1 MKTPDAKDIVVA
13 ERNPRARKPGRLN
26 QMTDAVRHISEKK
39 GTAMSQTNENVV
51 QTPTK
56 PGKKVKLGNAI
67 GFALGDFYGGGFGQL
82 AVFLPVFWTKFAGLE
97 IDQTQNI
104 VGIATMVSAFAALVV
119 GALSDNLYRYKF
131 GRKFGRRRFFL
142 IAGIPVLLVT
152 MLMWIPGLPLW
163 LYFVVYALWIIA
175 NQMIM
180 TPYSALPTEMTT
192 DFNGRT
198 MLSTTRMLFSGIS
211 NAVIPGGAAIILSA
225 LGEDHAYS
233 YQVAMLTFM
242 VIFCICLFAAWKST
256 WEYTPEEAGIDVAAI
271 DAEAKKPFDFGEWLK
286 GVGQLFADFFT
297 TLRIS
302 SFRKHV
308 LIYLLGQS
316 FLDIFGQTWLFFVLY
331 DLNKPAAFASALLS
345 LSIIGEPLKPVY
357 GWLFAK
363 LGPRKLFSIDFG
375 GAILG
380 LLGLLFLWKS
390 QGTLDPSIWN
400 VLVYVITIWWLI
412 FRSLTWFIPWNVFPF
427 IPDVDE
433 LVTGKNRTGVFVGF
447 QLFLRKLTAGFAA
460 SAIGMY
466 LATTGFVKDADTQ
479 PVAAQNGIAMVMIG
493 WVIAGLA
500 IAWIIS
506 LTLPL
511 SKKTHGILV
520 GEIERL
526 KAGGKKSDVDP
537 EVKKVCEQ
545 LTGVK
550 YEKCWPES
558 AE

>member
-1 MKTPDAKDIVVA
+1 
-13 ERNPRARKPGRLN
+13 
-26 QMTDAVRHISEKK
+26 
-39 GTAMSQTNENVV
+39 MSQVNENAVT
-51 QTPTK
+51 QTDK
-56 PGKKVKLGNAI
+56 PVRKVKLMNAI

-97 IDQTQNI
+97 VDQAQNI
-104 VGIATMVSAFAALVV
+104 VGIATMVAAFAALAV

-142 IAGIPVLLVT
+142 IAGIPVLLCT
-152 MLMWIPGLPLW
+152 SLMWIPGMPLW
-163 LYFVVYALWIIA
+163 AYFAAYALWIIA

-211 NAVIPGGAAIILSA
+211 NAVIPLGAAALLAA
-225 LGEDHAYS
+225 LGEENAYA
-233 YQVAMLTFM
+233 YQVAMIGFLI
-242 VIFCICLFAAWKST
+242 IFCLCLFAAWKAT
-256 WEYTPEEAGIDVAAI
+256 WELTPEEAGFDVEAI
-271 DAEAKKPFDFGEWLK
+271 ESEKKQPFNFGEWLK
-286 GVGQLFADFFT
+286 GVGQLFADFLS
-297 TLRIS
+297 TLRIK

-316 FLDIFGQTWLFFVLY
+316 FLDIFGQTWMFFVLY
-331 DLNKPAAFASALLS
+331 DLNKPAAFASALLG
-345 LSIIGEPLKPVY
+345 LSIIGEPLKPVF

-363 LGPRKLFSIDFG
+363 LGPRKLFSIDFA

-390 QGTLDPSIWN
+390 QATMDPGTWN
-400 VLVYVITIWWLI
+400 VLLYVIMIWWLI
-412 FRSLTWFIPWNVFPF
+412 FRALTWFIPWNVFPF

-447 QLFLRKLTAGFAA
+447 QLFLRKMTAGFAA
-460 SAIGMY
+460 SAIGIY
-466 LATTGFVKDADTQ
+466 LASTGFVKDAESQ
-479 PVAAQNGIAMVMIG
+479 PVAAQNGIATVMVG
-493 WVIAGLA
+493 WVILGLS

-506 LTLPL
+506 LTFTLD
-511 SKKTHGILV
+511 KKTDGILV
-520 GEIERL
+520 REIQRL
-526 KAGGKKSDVDP
+526 KDGGSKADVDP
-537 EVKKVCEQ
+537 EVKKVCEK

-550 YEKCWPES
+550 YEKCWPEAS
-558 AE
+558 K